1 MGVRGA
7 QTTVATST
15 SSSASPGSIVG
26 PLPPPVALDG
36 IARTPQSNSAM
47 PPTASRRSRV
57 CALLMLSLCGSFGL
71 GASCRRTPPPSSAAV
86 TPRAPIRLYFLAD
99 LDGYLEPCGCQA
111 RPLGGIDRV
120 ATLIERERAA
130 HPDSLLVATGNLFYE
145 HPTLEA
151 QMVFQERARA
161 ASLGPILDRLQLAA
175 WAPGPADYALGAEAF
190 QAAAR
195 TVRAPA
201 LVANAPGREGSTVRV
216 VGGVR
221 VGLVG
226 VSDFSDADGARPAG
240 APATT
245 DPVEAARAAVA
256 SLRGR
261 ADVVVVLAS
270 VPRRVARTIAGEV
283 AGVDFVIAARESSA
297 TPPPP
302 ERIGQAHL
310 LTAIDQGKGLG
321 AVDLYLR
328 GDGAFHD
335 ASDAS
340 ASAERSRLDERIHSL
355 ASRIAAWEQDRSV
368 DREAI
373 AAQRARLREM
383 TEQRAALDR
392 RPAPTTG
399 RVFEARS
406 FEISPDVP
414 RAPAVQSQIATYFR
428 AINERNRVEY
438 ASLRPPPP
446 PPGSPS
452 YVGVEA
458 CRACHAEAYDVW
470 QRTPHGHAY
479 QTLEDASKNF
489 NLSCV
494 GCHVTG
500 YRQPGGSEVVQNQG
514 LRDVQCETCHGP
526 GSAHVEAHGAA
537 AQRATIRRN
546 ATADVCAG
554 CHTPEHSDHFDYGAY
569 LPRILGPGHGQPM
582 PAAAAA
588 APQAAAMHP

>member
-1 MGVRGA
+1 M
-7 QTTVATST
+7 
-15 SSSASPGSIVG
+15 
-26 PLPPPVALDG
+26 
-36 IARTPQSNSAM
+36 
-47 PPTASRRSRV
+47 
-57 CALLMLSLCGSFGL
+57 LMVSLCASFGL
-71 GASCRRTPPPSSAAV
+71 GASCRRPAPPAASAAV
-86 TPRAPIRLYFLAD
+86 AQSASIRLYFLAD

-120 ATLIERERAA
+120 ASLIERERAQ
-130 HPDSLLVATGNLFYE
+130 HPNSLLVATGNLFYE

-151 QMVFQERARA
+151 RMVFQERARA
-161 ASLGPILDRLQLAA
+161 ESLGPILDRLQLAA
-175 WAPGPADYALGAEAF
+175 WAPGPSDYALGAEGF

-201 LVANAPGREGSTVRV
+201 LVANAAGREGSTVRT

-226 VSDFSDADGARPAG
+226 VSDFATPEGTRPAG
-240 APATT
+240 APETT
-245 DPVEAARAAVA
+245 DPVAAARAAVA

-321 AVDLYLR
+321 AVDLFVR
-328 GDGAFHD
+328 GDGPFHD

-340 ASAERSRLDERIHSL
+340 AAAERSRLDERMRSL
-355 ASRIAAWEQDRSV
+355 ASRIAAWERDPAV
-368 DREAI
+368 DRAAV

-392 RPAPTTG
+392 RPVPTAG

-414 RAPAVQSQIATYFR
+414 RAPAVQAQIGRYFR

-446 PPGSPS
+446 APGAPS
-452 YVGVEA
+452 YVGVSA

-479 QTLEDASKNF
+479 QTLEDASKNY

-500 YRQPGGSEVVQNQG
+500 YRLPGGSEVVQNAG
-514 LRDVQCETCHGP
+514 LRDVQCEVCHGP
-526 GSAHVEAHGAA
+526 GSAHIEASTDAA
-537 AQRATIRRN
+537 RRATIRRD
-546 ATADVCAG
+546 APAEVCGG
-554 CHTPEHSDHFDYGAY
+554 CHTPEHSDHFDYNTY
-569 LPRILGPGHGQPM
+569 RPRILGPGHGQPM
-582 PAAAAA
+582 PGADAA
-588 APQAAAMHP
+588 APPADAMHP

>member
-1 MGVRGA
+1 MP
-7 QTTVATST
+7 ST
-15 SSSASPGSIVG
+15 
-26 PLPPPVALDG
+26 AL
-36 IARTPQSNSAM
+36 RP
-47 PPTASRRSRV
+47 SRAY
-57 CALLMLSLCGSFGL
+57 ALLMVSLCASFGL
-71 GASCRRTPPPSSAAV
+71 GASCRRPAPPAAAAV
-86 TPRAPIRLYFLAD
+86 AQSASIRLYFLAD

-120 ATLIERERAA
+120 ASLIERERAA
-130 HPDSLLVATGNLFYE
+130 HPNSLLVATGNLFYE

-151 QMVFQERARA
+151 RMVFQERARA
-161 ASLGPILDRLQLAA
+161 ESLGPILERLQLAA
-175 WAPGPADYALGAEAF
+175 WAPGPSDYALGAEGF

-201 LVANAPGREGSTVRV
+201 LVANAAGREGSTVRV

-226 VSDFSDADGARPAG
+226 VSDFATTEGPRPAG

-245 DPVEAARAAVA
+245 DPVAAARAAVA

-321 AVDLYLR
+321 AVDLFVR
-328 GDGAFHD
+328 GDGPFHD

-340 ASAERSRLDERIHSL
+340 ASAERSRLDERLRSL
-355 ASRIAAWEQDRSV
+355 ASRLAAWERDPAV
-368 DREAI
+368 DRAAV
-373 AAQRARLREM
+373 AAQRARLQEM
-383 TEQRAALDR
+383 TAQRAALDR
-392 RPAPTTG
+392 RPAPTAG

-414 RAPAVQSQIATYFR
+414 RAPAVQAQIGRYFR

-446 PPGSPS
+446 APGAPS
-452 YVGVEA
+452 YVGVAA

-479 QTLEDASKNF
+479 QTLEDASKNY

-500 YRQPGGSEVVQNQG
+500 YRQPGGSEVVQNTG
-514 LRDVQCETCHGP
+514 LRDVQCEVCHGP
-526 GSAHVEAHGAA
+526 GSAHIEAASDAA
-537 AQRATIRRN
+537 RRATIRRD
-546 ATADVCAG
+546 APADVCAG

-569 LPRILGPGHGQPM
+569 RPRILGPGHGQPM
-582 PAAAAA
+582 PGPDAS
-588 APQAAAMHP
+588 APPTAPMHP